1 MSKAYST
8 EIEAPGD
15 DNDPD
20 VLARR
25 SRLSRLRDEKG
36 NLGIELLESVIPH
49 LPPGEPE
56 RAEVECM
63 VAWAYFWMG
72 DSARAVTIG
81 ERALTVQLDKLG
93 LDHPETFL
101 SLVELGCRYLELN
114 RNEDAAERFTRV
126 LQGPIITETLDEND
140 YHKVLE
146 SGITQAY
153 RSLGE
158 WDKLREAKAKFRA
171 LRTRPRL
178 KRVGVRRSR
187 RNRVM
192 GGY

>member
-1 MSKAYST
+1 MK
-8 EIEAPGD
+8 
-15 DNDPD
+15 
-20 VLARR
+20 
-25 SRLSRLRDEKG
+25 
-36 NLGIELLESVIPH
+36 
-49 LPPGEPE
+49 EPIRQE
-56 RAEVECM
+56 NGKVVHSGVSWKSNRYLKVSE
-63 VAWAYFWMG
+63 
-72 DSARAVTIG
+72 IG

-101 SLVELGCRYLELN
+101 SLVELGCRYLELS
-114 RNEDAAERFTRV
+114 RNEDAAERFTRA

-153 RSLGE
+153 GALGE

-178 KRVGVRRSR
+178 KRVGVRRTR